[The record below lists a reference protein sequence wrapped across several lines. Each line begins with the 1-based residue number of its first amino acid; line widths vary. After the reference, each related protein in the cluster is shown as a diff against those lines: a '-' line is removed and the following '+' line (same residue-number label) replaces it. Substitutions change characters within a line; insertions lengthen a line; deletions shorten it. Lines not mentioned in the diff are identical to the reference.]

1 MRYII
6 LDRDGVINYDSV
18 EYIKSPEEWVA
29 IPGSLEAIAHLNRA
43 GFHVLIA
50 TNQSGVGRG
59 YYDLA
64 TLDEI
69 HEKLTHE
76 LATVGGCIDAI
87 FFCPHQPD
95 DACDCRKPKPGMLFQ
110 AQEKFNLNLNQLYFI
125 GDSHAD
131 MQAALNAGCKPL
143 LVMTGNG
150 ERTLAHHPEFSSIPQ
165 FKSLMQ
171 AAEYVI
177 NEAQSYEK
185 N

>member
-6 LDRDGVINYDSV
+6 LDRDGVINHDSV
-18 EYIKSPEEWVA
+18 DYIKSPDEWVA

-76 LATVGGCIDAI
+76 LATVGGCIDGI
-87 FFCPHQPD
+87 FFCPHRPD
-95 DACDCRKPKPGMLFQ
+95 EGCGCRKPEPGMLFQ
-110 AQEKFNLNLNQLYFI
+110 IEEKFNLDLSLTYFI
-125 GDSHAD
+125 GDSHGD
-131 MQAALNAGCKPL
+131 IQAALNAGCKPL

-150 ERTLAHHPEFSSIPQ
+150 ERTLMRHPEFSIIPR
-165 FKSLMQ
+165 FDTLMQ

-177 NEAQSYEK
+177 SQEK
-185 N
+185 CHEKK

>member
-1 MRYII
+1 MPYII
-6 LDRDGVINYDSV
+6 LDRDGVINHDSV
-18 EYIKSPEEWVA
+18 DYIKSPEEWVA

-76 LATVGGCIDAI
+76 LATVGGCIDGI

-95 DACDCRKPKPGMLFQ
+95 EGCDCRKPKPGMLLQ
-110 AQEKFNLNLNQLYFI
+110 MKEKFNLDLTQIFFI
-125 GDSHAD
+125 GDSHVD
-131 MQAALNAGCKPL
+131 IQAALTAGCKPL

-150 ERTLAHHPEFSSIPQ
+150 ERTLTRHPEFSSIPR
-165 FKSLMQ
+165 FETLMQ

-177 NEAQSYEK
+177 HEGNHHEK